1 MSGRQDVG
9 FRRTFAHVFVC
20 PVGAS
25 APVPAKESL
34 AKHLCKLIVSLR
46 IVFDRSGA
54 SRLTWPIPWAKLR
67 RVCQDNFT
75 ISQPAR
81 QGAGYMGYGYPLSSI
96 LYPLGR

>member
-9 FRRTFAHVFVC
+9 FRCTFAHVLVC
-20 PVGAS
+20 PAR
-25 APVPAKESL
+25 APVSAAAHAPESL
-34 AKHLCKLIVSLR
+34 AKHLSKLIVSLR

-75 ISQPAR
+75 IS
-81 QGAGYMGYGYPLSSI
+81 
-96 LYPLGR
+96 